1 MAGWLHG
8 VSVGEWLFVFPL
20 CGFSLSLFC
29 NYRSRRTGAAPA
41 WPQAAM
47 QHERHVRAAGGDA
60 ASSTRHVFREA
71 AVRWSTW
78 ARAHE
83 VAGDRRI
90 VWYGRCAWQR
100 LATLAQQ
107 SASLLQP
114 LSTGSHLPVR
124 ERVEHSPRPPT
135 RNLQSQYGP
144 FSACA
149 CTPQPAQ
156 RHTHATHAFDPAHPK
171 PSTSVTQETSARSR
185 HSVSPDVRTMRTS
198 F

>member
-1 MAGWLHG
+1 MGFLW
-8 VSVGEWLFVFPL
+8 VN
-20 CGFSLSLFC
+20 GFSFFHCVASPFH
-29 NYRSRRTGAAPA
+29 SFVTTGAGAPA
-41 WPQAAM
+41 RPLRGHRLQCSTNGTCVLLAATPPA
-47 QHERHVRAAGGDA
+47 RLGIC
-60 ASSTRHVFREA
+60 VFRDA

-78 ARAHE
+78 ARVHE

-90 VWYGRCAWQR
+90 VWYGRCAWRR

-185 HSVSPDVRTMRTS
+185 HSVSPDVRTTRTS